1 MLSKSYLIVL
11 FSIEKLLNTSETLHF
26 ATIFN
31 KSQILSY
38 FVLAL
43 FLILLFFS
51 LYRLLFYILFHLNF
65 IKNHLN
71 IPNKTIMFFNSKG
84 ELFHFNHNA
93 ENMLNLPLREKKGK
107 SYKIVFNS
115 LPQIRSHLENLI
127 VNGQKI
133 EEEFTLFMQN
143 KILKGHLLGYPVIAF
158 KKSLGFVLE
167 IHDLSKEIIS
177 EREDLI
183 HRLVRKMSHDIKTP
197 LATIKFS
204 VETLKYVIEN
214 IDDEEVG
221 EGLQNITHEVNRIQ
235 AITNN
240 YSKIAQI
247 SRLRINIVDLK
258 ELCTELISQFHP
270 PEAVELVDKISPNAR
285 YITADA
291 DQLRVMFKE
300 LIENSLD
307 AVGPKGEIVI
317 NTFPAAFTNN
327 KKKEAICINISDTG
341 VGILPGVKD
350 KIFEP
355 SFTTKTHGTGLG
367 LVFVKQVVENH
378 QGEILVDS
386 EINKGTRVQ
395 IILPKELK

>member
-1 MLSKSYLIVL
+1 MSSKIYLIVL
-11 FSIEKLLNTSETLHF
+11 FSIDKLVNTSKTLQF
-26 ATIFN
+26 ATVFN
-31 KSQILSY
+31 KGQIFSY
-38 FVLAL
+38 FVLVL
-43 FLILLFFS
+43 FFILLFFF
-51 LYRLLFYILFHLNF
+51 LYRLLFYFFFHLNF

-71 IPNKTIMFFNSKG
+71 IPNKAIMFFNSKG
-84 ELFHFNHNA
+84 ELFHFNRNA

-107 SYKIVFNS
+107 SFKIVFYS
-115 LPQIRSHLENLI
+115 LPQIKSHLENLI
-127 VNGQKI
+127 INGQKL

-143 KILKGHLLGYPVIAF
+143 KILKGHILGYQIKTF

-204 VETLKYVIEN
+204 VETLKYVIDN
-214 IDDEEVG
+214 INDEEVG
-221 EGLQNITHEVNRIQ
+221 EGLKNITHEVNRIH

-258 ELCTELISQFHP
+258 ELCAELISQFHP
-270 PEAVELVDKISPNAR
+270 PEAVELVVKISPKAQ

-291 DQLRVMFKE
+291 DQLRVMLKE

-341 VGILPGVKD
+341 VGIPPGVKD

>member
-1 MLSKSYLIVL
+1 
-11 FSIEKLLNTSETLHF
+11 
-26 ATIFN
+26 
-31 KSQILSY
+31 
-38 FVLAL
+38 
-43 FLILLFFS
+43 
-51 LYRLLFYILFHLNF
+51 
-65 IKNHLN
+65 
-71 IPNKTIMFFNSKG
+71 
-84 ELFHFNHNA
+84 
-93 ENMLNLPLREKKGK
+93 
-107 SYKIVFNS
+107 
-115 LPQIRSHLENLI
+115 
-127 VNGQKI
+127 
-133 EEEFTLFMQN
+133 MQN

>member
-1 MLSKSYLIVL
+1 MRISLIVL
-11 FSIEKLLNTSETLHF
+11 LISEKILKESEPIHLAEIFKISQMLIYFLSVLLLLAISF
-26 ATIFN
+26 MIFR
-31 KSQILSY
+31 
-38 FVLAL
+38 F
-43 FLILLFFS
+43 
-51 LYRLLFYILFHLNF
+51 LFYLIFYLKFIKIHLN
-65 IKNHLN
+65 N
-71 IPNKTIMFFNSKG
+71 PNKAILFFNSSG
-84 ELFHFNHNA
+84 DLIQFNHNA
-93 ENMLNLPLREKKGK
+93 ERMLNLPLQREKRK
-107 SYKIVFNS
+107 SFKVVFRS
-115 LPQIRSHLENLI
+115 LHQIRSHLENLI
-127 VNGQKI
+127 INGQEV

-143 KILKGHLLGYPVIAF
+143 KILKGHLLGYAIKIFNKP
-158 KKSLGFVLE
+158 LGFVLE

-204 VETLKYVIEN
+204 VETLKYVIQN
-214 IDDEEVG
+214 IEEDEVQ
-221 EGLQNITHEVNRIQ
+221 EGLQNINQEVNRIQ

-258 ELCTELISQFHP
+258 ELCEELISQFHP
-270 PEAVELVDKISPNAR
+270 PESVSLLAKIHPTAQF
-285 YITADA
+285 ITADA

-307 AVGPKGEIVI
+307 AVGPKGEIAI
-317 NTFPAAFTNN
+317 NTFPAALRNN
-327 KKKEAICINISDTG
+327 KKSEAICINISDTG
-341 VGILPGVKD
+341 VGIPPGVKD

-367 LVFVKQVVENH
+367 MVFVKQVVENH
-378 QGEILVDS
+378 QGEIIVDS
-386 EINKGTRVQ
+386 EINKGTKIQ

>member
-1 MLSKSYLIVL
+1 VPEPFQLAEIFKINQMLIYFLFFLLLVGLLLIIFRSMIYFIYYLKFIKVH
-11 FSIEKLLNTSETLHF
+11 LNNP
-26 ATIFN
+26 N
-31 KSQILSY
+31 KAI
-38 FVLAL
+38 
-43 FLILLFFS
+43 LFFS
-51 LYRLLFYILFHLNF
+51 SNGKLIR
-65 IKNHLN
+65 
-71 IPNKTIMFFNSKG
+71 FNQ
-84 ELFHFNHNA
+84 NA
-93 ENMLNLPLREKKGK
+93 ETMLNLPLRFGRGK
-107 SYKIVFNS
+107 SYKIVFRS
-115 LPQIRSHLENLI
+115 LHQIQSHLQNLI
-127 VNGQKI
+127 SNGQHL

-143 KILKGHLLGYPVIAF
+143 RILKGYLLGYAIKFLNKP
-158 KKSLGFVLE
+158 LGFVLE

-197 LATIKFS
+197 LATVKFS
-204 VETLKYVIEN
+204 VETLKYVIQN
-214 IDDEEVG
+214 IEDEEVQ
-221 EGLQNITHEVNRIQ
+221 EGLQNINQEVNRIQ

-258 ELCTELISQFHP
+258 ELCEELISQFHP
-270 PEAVELVDKISPNAR
+270 PEAVSLLAKIHPTAQ

-307 AVGPKGEIVI
+307 AVGPEGEIVI
-317 NTFPAAFTNN
+317 NTFPATIRNN
-327 KKKEAICINISDTG
+327 KKSDAICINISDTG
-341 VGILPGVKD
+341 VGIPPGVKD

-367 LVFVKQVVENH
+367 MVFVKQVVENH
-378 QGEILVDS
+378 QGEIIVDS
-386 EINKGTRVQ
+386 EINKGTKIQ